1 VESLAIVLST
11 PEAKVDFV
19 NNAHSAAINS
29 LIFSEETGVTTLG
42 VLRKV

>member
-1 VESLAIVLST
+1 VLST

-19 NNAHSAAINS
+19 NSAHSAAINS
-29 LIFSEETGVTTLG
+29 LIFSGEIGATVFG